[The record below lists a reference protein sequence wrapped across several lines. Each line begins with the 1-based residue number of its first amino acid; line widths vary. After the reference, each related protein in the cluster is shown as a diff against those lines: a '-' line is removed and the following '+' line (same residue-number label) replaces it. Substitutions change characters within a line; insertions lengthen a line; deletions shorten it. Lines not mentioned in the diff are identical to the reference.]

1 MVWTQTKP
9 GVWTD
14 EYDGA
19 EKVFYG
25 MSQAFKAIGREHGSV
40 YMVCQINISDNDNSE
55 PTAWKTSLAQ
65 AWRRLRFDFPSLT
78 VFEQDGKKQYLEP
91 TRDRLD
97 KWADD
102 TFSVNDAAES
112 ATQIIPMLHLQK
124 LPRLVFILHSSELLF
139 HCSHW
144 RIDALGA
151 CMVMDRF
158 FDLLDGT
165 IAGKTIE
172 SPPWEQ
178 EHNNLSPSLED
189 AYGSSETTMAV
200 HRAKAEEIRKRNFDT
215 AYPSAGLPYHDGPT
229 PGLSHT
235 QAIEFTQESTAS
247 LISACKA
254 AGISITAA
262 VHAACAAAVFERAT
276 DRQCDSYSTVVSVNV
291 RNLLPPSARQY
302 VCGTYVTGITHTLSR
317 VGGNFTSWGKQLT
330 AGYKA
335 SSWGG
340 AVYMDALREIYRV
353 HGEMLADLAAAASQK
368 GPPPSNV
375 TVSSLGVLDG
385 KHLRA
390 DHGCVQVEAF
400 RLGSSIMTRQPTLY
414 IWTFR
419 GSLTLSVDYNEGY
432 YGPGDISGLLAS
444 IMKRLGKELRLRLT
458 FVLKDLNTQ
467 DLPTLGGLKTKGEA
481 QLWSPPGVACP
492 LYAVISTAKSE
503 RVLNSRPP
511 VANNLELDDITISS
525 HRLNDTYTS
534 TERLRPSTRGSTAT
548 STAAEEDKDIP
559 PVPPLPTNQ
568 PEIEIPGSD
577 TTKQEPPPGPATTQY
592 VSGWKLVTLLGSLTL
607 IVFLI
612 LLDQTIISTAV
623 PVITADLNAL
633 SDIGWYAGAYQLASG
648 ALQPLTG
655 KLYTFFR
662 LKWVFLLFLFLFE
675 LGSLVCGAA
684 TSSPMLIAGRA
695 IAGAGSAGLA
705 NGGWTIIS
713 AAVPIE
719 KRPLHTG
726 TMMGVGQ
733 IGLIVAPLIGGAL
746 TQYVTWRWCFYI
758 NLPIGAV
765 SALCLIL
772 IDIPETLSHKDK
784 RSLPWRELRKQLIQQ
799 LDLIGFVLFAP
810 ASTMFLLALQFGADN
825 KYAWN
830 SSTIIGLFCGAGV
843 TGILFALWERRA
855 GDVAMIP
862 GKVIGTREVWAS
874 CGNIFSMTF
883 VVFVA
888 NFYLPVYFQAVK
900 GTGPTM
906 SGVYLL
912 PGILSQLVFIV
923 LSGAL
928 VSKLGYY
935 MPWTLFSGVM
945 TSVGG
950 GLATTFR
957 PDTSVDKWV
966 GYQILQGIGRG
977 AGMQMSMIAT
987 QNALG
992 AHLIPISMS
1001 LLIFCQNLAGAI
1013 AVVVATTIFT
1023 QSLLGDLPLLAPS
1036 VSPAAAIAAGSGA
1049 DSVRRL
1055 VPEGSP
1061 ELDGLLLAYSY
1072 AVDKTFYMVAA
1083 FGVASFVFGLGMGWK
1098 DVRKKSG
1105 EKEEK
1110 PAPAGDVVV

>member
-1 MVWTQTKP
+1 MVWTQTKL

-40 YMVCQINISDNDNSE
+40 YMVCQIKISDNDNSE
-55 PTAWKTSLAQ
+55 PTAWKTSLAE
-65 AWRRLRFDFPSLT
+65 AWRRLRYDFPSLT
-78 VFEQDGKKQYLEP
+78 VFEQDGKKQYLGP
-91 TRDRLD
+91 TQDRLD
-97 KWADD
+97 KWVDD

-112 ATQIIPMLHLQK
+112 ATQIIPTLHLQK
-124 LPRLVFILHSSELLF
+124 LPRLVFIPQSSELLF

-151 CMVMDRF
+151 CMVMDLF
-158 FDLLDGT
+158 FDLLNGA

-189 AYGSSETTMAV
+189 AYGSSETTIAV
-200 HRAKAEEIRKRNFDT
+200 HRAKGEEIRKRNFDM
-215 AYPSAGLPYHDGPT
+215 AYPSAGLPYHDGPS

-276 DRQCDSYSTVVSVNV
+276 DRRCDSYSTVVSVNV

-302 VCGTYVTGITHTLSR
+302 VCGTYVTGISHTLSR
-317 VGGNFTSWGKQLT
+317 VGGDFTSWGKQLT

-340 AVYMDALREIYRV
+340 TAYMDALREIYRV
-353 HGEMLADLAAAASQK
+353 HGEMLADLAAPASQK
-368 GPPPSNV
+368 RPPPSNV

-385 KHLRA
+385 KYLRA
-390 DHGCVQVEAF
+390 DHGRVQVEAF

-419 GSLTLSVDYNEGY
+419 GSLTLSLDYNEGY

-444 IMKRLGKELRLRLT
+444 IMKRLGKELQHPRPADSRCR
-458 FVLKDLNTQ
+458 
-467 DLPTLGGLKTKGEA
+467 PTSA
-481 QLWSPPGVACP
+481 M
-492 LYAVISTAKSE
+492 
-503 RVLNSRPP
+503 SRPYY
-511 VANNLELDDITISS
+511 NSQTSLELDDITISS

-559 PVPPLPTNQ
+559 PVPPLPTTKTHV
-568 PEIEIPGSD
+568 ETPGSD
-577 TTKQEPPPGPATTQY
+577 NTKQGPPPDPANPQY
-592 VSGWKLVTLLGSLTL
+592 VSGWKLVTLLGNLTL

-633 SDIGWYAGAYQLASG
+633 SDIGCG

-684 TSSPMLIAGRA
+684 SSSPMLIAGRA

-772 IDIPETLSHKDK
+772 IDIPETLSQKDK
-784 RSLPWRELRKQLIQQ
+784 KSLPWRELRKQLIQQ

-928 VSKLGYY
+928 GEFYFLYFFLGLLGYY

-957 PDTSVDKWV
+957 PDTNVDKWV

-1023 QSLLGDLPLLAPS
+1023 QSLLSDLPLLAPS

-1072 AVDKTFYMVAA
+1072 AVDKTFYMVAT
-1083 FGVASFVFGLGMGWK
+1083 FGVASFAFGLGMGWK
-1098 DVRKKSG
+1098 DVRKKSD